1 MTDSQKELI
10 SRLIKAYRGS
20 STESLIGTV
29 TTTDG
34 MLEACRNLLN
44 KRDAGATE
52 LKTWLQHRC
61 EQAAIDEQAFLQEI
75 RTIIELFSPH
85 TDDEDPYQVL
95 GLTAEAG
102 PEQIKRAYRKL
113 SLQYHPDTAPE
124 QSRNEPDQF
133 IKITRAYQTLLGKY
147 TEPLQPIKQRTPN
160 NTWRPKKQPTR
171 HSPQRKKVFGWT
183 LGLLILLLIVS
194 FIAATNYR
202 KKTMI
207 AGLQH
212 SRGAFIP
219 PPTKTIAAVTPSTL
233 TPKADFP
240 QPQVINEDQTPKQ
253 EHPPKEPP
261 LAVIEKDVS
270 ASTLPT
276 THDTPH
282 SSQKEVEEIINNRPK
297 SKPNIKQPQSDKKA
311 EETPQISLEPKKIQ
325 DTGNRLAS
333 TIAKPEKES
342 EQTKSEETEPEKS
355 KVETIDVA
363 SIQSSKSSPT
373 ESSVKPEGLPSE
385 VPTDKQDITPQG
397 LTADVSSAV
406 TKEDVPEDLSAVTSA
421 KAEAPAKAEM
431 PPLDQRL
438 QFFFESYLSAYN
450 ERNILA
456 FSRFFAVDAVE
467 NGKPFAIMVQTY
479 MELFQK
485 TDSAVLQI
493 NDLDWRK
500 TSNQIETTG
509 RFIVDLHYRD
519 GHRVS
524 GNGPITFQLQEDG
537 TSFLVSSL
545 EYHFEN

>member
-1 MTDSQKELI
+1 MTDDQKELI

-20 STESLIGTV
+20 STESLINTV
-29 TTTDG
+29 TTTGG
-34 MLEACRNLLN
+34 MLEVCRGLLN
-44 KRDAGATE
+44 KRDTDATE

-61 EQAAIDEQAFLQEI
+61 EQAAIDEQAFLREI
-75 RTIIELFSPH
+75 RTIIELFSHH

-124 QSRNEPDQF
+124 QSRNKPDQF
-133 IKITRAYQTLLGKY
+133 IKITRAYQTLLGNNA
-147 TEPLQPIKQRTPN
+147 EPLQPIQNRTTS
-160 NTWRPKKQPTR
+160 NTWRQKNQPPR
-171 HSPQRKKVFGWT
+171 HSLQRKKVFGWT
-183 LGLLILLLIVS
+183 LSLLILLLIVS

-219 PPTKTIAAVTPSTL
+219 PSAKTVAAVTPT
-233 TPKADFP
+233 TTQKADL
-240 QPQVINEDQTPKQ
+240 PQVIIEEQTPKQ
-253 EHPPKEPP
+253 KQPPKEQPP
-261 LAVIEKDVS
+261 AVIDKAVS
-270 ASTLPT
+270 ASPPPATLEAPL
-276 THDTPH
+276 
-282 SSQKEVEEIINNRPK
+282 SKQREVEKIINSSPK
-297 SKPNIKQPQSDKKA
+297 SKLNIKHLQSDKKA
-311 EETPQISLEPKKIQ
+311 AEAPPISPEPKKIPKK
-325 DTGNRLAS
+325 GNQLAS
-333 TIAKPEKES
+333 TIAKAEKEPEQTTPEK
-342 EQTKSEETEPEKS
+342 TEPETN

-363 SIQSSKSSPT
+363 SIQSTDSSPT
-373 ESSVKPEGLPSE
+373 VPIVNPEGLPPE
-385 VPTDKQDITPQG
+385 VPADRQG
-397 LTADVSSAV
+397 V
-406 TKEDVPEDLSAVTSA
+406 TSKDLPEDLSAVTSA
-421 KAEAPAKAEM
+421 KAEAPAKAET

-438 QFFFESYLSAYN
+438 QSFFESYLSAYN

-467 NGKPFAIMVQTY
+467 NGKPFATMVQTY

-485 TDSAVLQI
+485 TDSAILQI
-493 NDLDWRK
+493 KDLDWSK
-500 TSNQIETTG
+500 TSNQIEASG
-509 RFIVDLHYRD
+509 RFKVNLHYRD

-537 TSFLVSSL
+537 NSFQVNSL